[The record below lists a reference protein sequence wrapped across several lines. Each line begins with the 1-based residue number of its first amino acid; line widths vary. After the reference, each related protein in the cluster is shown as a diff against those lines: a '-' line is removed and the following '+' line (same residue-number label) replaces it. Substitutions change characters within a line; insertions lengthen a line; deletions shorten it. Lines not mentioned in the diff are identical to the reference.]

1 MNAKALM
8 VQGTSSGAGKSTI
21 VIALCRIFSNMGYKV
36 SPFKA
41 QNMSSKIHIIS
52 NVHRISKIQAIQ
64 AFAARKE
71 PEWRI
76 NPVLLVP
83 LGNNK
88 SNVFVAGKFLEEMSA
103 IKYYKEFVLAKGFPI
118 VLDSLNKLKKENDII
133 IIEGAGSPAEINI
146 AKYDIANML
155 LAEKINSP
163 VILVSDIERGGCFAS
178 IFGTIKLL
186 KIKHQQLIKGF
197 LINKFRGDETIL
209 EEGIRFIEYRTK
221 VNNLGIIPKFEFFLP
236 PEDSLDGTNNNT
248 NNLKNLKKFSS
259 KKKMNDQINLL
270 ATTIKTKINV
280 EFILQQVLKIE

>member
-1 MNAKALM
+1 MNAKVVM

-52 NVHRISKIQAIQ
+52 NFHRISKIQAIQ

-71 PEWRI
+71 LEWQI
-76 NPVLLVP
+76 NPILLVP

-103 IKYYKEFVLAKGFPI
+103 IKYYQEFVLAKGFPI
-118 VLDSLNKLKKENDII
+118 VLDAVNKLKNENDII

-155 LAEKINSP
+155 LAEAINSR

-186 KIKHQQLIKGF
+186 KIKHQRLIKGF
-197 LINKFRGDETIL
+197 IINKFRGDENIL

-221 VNNLGIIPKFEFFLP
+221 VNNIGIIPKFEFFLP
-236 PEDSLDGTNNNT
+236 PEDSLDGTNND
-248 NNLKNLKKFSS
+248 NLKNLKKFSS
-259 KKKMNDQINLL
+259 KKKMNEQIDLL
-270 ATTIKTKINV
+270 AATIGSRINV
-280 EFILQQVLKIE
+280 DFILQQVLKIG

>member
-1 MNAKALM
+1 MNAKVLM

-21 VIALCRIFSNMGYKV
+21 VIALCRIFSNLGYKV

-52 NVHRISKIQAIQ
+52 NVYRISKIQAIQ

-71 PEWRI
+71 LEWRI

-83 LGNNK
+83 LGNDK
-88 SNVFVAGKFLEEMSA
+88 SNVFVAGKFLEAMSA
-103 IKYYKEFVLAKGFPI
+103 IKYYNEFVLAKGFPI
-118 VLDSLNKLKKENDII
+118 VLDAVNKLKNENDII

-163 VILVSDIERGGCFAS
+163 VLLVSDIERGGCFAS

-186 KIKHQQLIKGF
+186 KIKHQRLIKGF
-197 LINKFRGDETIL
+197 IINKFRGDENIL
-209 EEGIRFIEYRTK
+209 EDAIRFIECRTK
-221 VNNLGIIPKFEFFLP
+221 VNNIGIIPKFEFFLP
-236 PEDSLDGTNNNT
+236 PEDSLDDTNND
-248 NNLKNLKKFSS
+248 NLKNLKKFSS
-259 KKKMNDQINLL
+259 KKKMNEQIDLL
-270 ATTIKTKINV
+270 AATIGTRINV
-280 EFILQQVLKIE
+280 EYILKQVLKIG

>member
-1 MNAKALM
+1 MTAKVLM

-71 PEWRI
+71 LEWQI
-76 NPVLLVP
+76 NPILLVP
-83 LGNNK
+83 IGNNK

-103 IKYYKEFVLAKGFPI
+103 IKYYQEFVLAKGFPI
-118 VLDSLNKLKKENDII
+118 VLDAVNKLKNENDII

-155 LAEKINSP
+155 LAEAINSR

-186 KIKHQQLIKGF
+186 KIKHQRLIKGF
-197 LINKFRGDETIL
+197 IINKFRGDENIL

-221 VNNLGIIPKFEFFLP
+221 VNNIGIIPKFEFFLP
-236 PEDSLDGTNNNT
+236 PEDSLDGTNND
-248 NNLKNLKKFSS
+248 NLKYLKKFSS
-259 KKKMNDQINLL
+259 KKKMNEQIDLL
-270 ATTIKTKINV
+270 AATIGSRINV
-280 EFILQQVLKIE
+280 DFILQHVLKIG

>member
-1 MNAKALM
+1 MNAKVVM

-71 PEWRI
+71 LEWQI
-76 NPVLLVP
+76 NPILLVP

-103 IKYYKEFVLAKGFPI
+103 IKYYQEFVLAKGFPI
-118 VLDSLNKLKKENDII
+118 VLDAVNKLKNENDII

-155 LAEKINSP
+155 LAETINSP

-186 KIKHQQLIKGF
+186 KIKHQRLIKGF
-197 LINKFRGDETIL
+197 IINKFRGDENIL
-209 EEGIRFIEYRTK
+209 EEGIRSIEYRTK
-221 VNNLGIIPKFEFFLP
+221 VNNIGIIPKFEFFLP
-236 PEDSLDGTNNNT
+236 PEDSLDGTNND
-248 NNLKNLKKFSS
+248 NLKNLSKFSS
-259 KKKMNDQINLL
+259 KKKMNEQIDLL
-270 ATTIKTKINV
+270 AATIGSRINV
-280 EFILQQVLKIE
+280 DFILQHVLKIG

>member
-1 MNAKALM
+1 MNAKVLM

-21 VIALCRIFSNMGYKV
+21 VIALCRIFSNLGYKV

-52 NVHRISKIQAIQ
+52 NVYRISKIQAIQ

-71 PEWRI
+71 LEWRI

-83 LGNNK
+83 LGNDK

-103 IKYYKEFVLAKGFPI
+103 IKYYNEFVLAKGFPI
-118 VLDSLNKLKKENDII
+118 VLDAVNKLKNENDII

-163 VILVSDIERGGCFAS
+163 VLLVSDIERGGCFAS

-186 KIKHQQLIKGF
+186 KIKHQRLIKGF
-197 LINKFRGDETIL
+197 IINKFRGDENIL
-209 EEGIRFIEYRTK
+209 EDAIRFIECRTK
-221 VNNLGIIPKFEFFLP
+221 VNNIGIIPKFEFFLP
-236 PEDSLDGTNNNT
+236 PEDSLDDTNND
-248 NNLKNLKKFSS
+248 NLKNLKKFSS
-259 KKKMNDQINLL
+259 KKKMNEQIDLL
-270 ATTIKTKINV
+270 AATIGTRINV
-280 EFILQQVLKIE
+280 EYILKQVLKIG

>member
-1 MNAKALM
+1 MNAKVVM

-71 PEWRI
+71 PEWQI

-118 VLDSLNKLKKENDII
+118 VLDAVNKLKNENDII

-197 LINKFRGDETIL
+197 LINKFRGDENIL

-236 PEDSLDGTNNNT
+236 PEDSLDGTNND
-248 NNLKNLKKFSS
+248 NLKNLKKFSS
-259 KKKMNDQINLL
+259 KKKMDEQIDLL
-270 ATTIKTKINV
+270 AATIGSRINV
-280 EFILQQVLKIE
+280 DFILQQVLKIG

>member
-1 MNAKALM
+1 MTAKVLM

-21 VIALCRIFSNMGYKV
+21 VIALCRILSNMGYKV

-41 QNMSSKIHIIS
+41 QNMSSQIHIIS
-52 NVHRISKIQAIQ
+52 NVYTISMIQAIQ

-88 SNVFVAGKFLEEMSA
+88 SKVFLAGKFLEEMSA
-103 IKYYKEFVLAKGFPI
+103 IKYYKDFVLAKGFPI
-118 VLDSLNKLKKENDII
+118 VMDSLNKLKNENDII

-146 AKYDIANML
+146 TKYDIANML
-155 LAEKINSP
+155 LAEKTNSP
-163 VILVSDIERGGCFAS
+163 VLLVSDIERGGCFAS

-186 KIKHQQLIKGF
+186 KIKHQRLIKGF
-197 LINKFRGDETIL
+197 LINKFRGDENIL
-209 EEGIRFIEYRTK
+209 EEGIRYIEDRTK

-236 PEDSLDGTNNNT
+236 PEDSLDGTNNNQ
-248 NNLKNLKKFSS
+248 LESLQKFSS
-259 KKKMNDQINLL
+259 KTKMNDQIDLL
-270 ATTIKTKINV
+270 ATTIRTRINI
-280 EFILQQVLKIE
+280 EFILQHVLKIG

>member
-1 MNAKALM
+1 MNAKVVM

-52 NVHRISKIQAIQ
+52 NVHRISQIQAIQ

-71 PEWRI
+71 LEWQI
-76 NPVLLVP
+76 NPILLVP

-103 IKYYKEFVLAKGFPI
+103 IKYYQEFVLAKGFPI
-118 VLDSLNKLKKENDII
+118 VLDAVNKLKNENDII

-155 LAEKINSP
+155 LAEAINSR

-186 KIKHQQLIKGF
+186 KIKHQRLIKGF
-197 LINKFRGDETIL
+197 IINKFRGDENIL

-236 PEDSLDGTNNNT
+236 PEDSLDGTNND
-248 NNLKNLKKFSS
+248 NLKNLKKFSS
-259 KKKMNDQINLL
+259 QKKMNEQIDLL
-270 ATTIKTKINV
+270 AATIGSRINV
-280 EFILQQVLKIE
+280 DFILQHVLKIG

>member
-1 MNAKALM
+1 MNAKVVM

-21 VIALCRIFSNMGYKV
+21 VIALCRILSNMGYKV

-71 PEWRI
+71 LEWQI
-76 NPVLLVP
+76 NPILLVP

-103 IKYYKEFVLAKGFPI
+103 KTYYKEFVLAKGFPI

-146 AKYDIANML
+146 TKYDIANML
-155 LAEKINSP
+155 LAETINSP

-186 KIKHQQLIKGF
+186 KIKHQRLIKGF
-197 LINKFRGDETIL
+197 IINKFRGDENIL

-221 VNNLGIIPKFEFFLP
+221 VNNIGIIPKFEFFLP
-236 PEDSLDGTNNNT
+236 PEDSLDGTNNE
-248 NNLKNLKKFSS
+248 NLKNLKKFSS
-259 KKKMNDQINLL
+259 KKKMNEQIDLL
-270 ATTIKTKINV
+270 AATIGSRINV
-280 EFILQQVLKIE
+280 DFILQHVLKIG

>member
-1 MNAKALM
+1 MTAKVLM

-21 VIALCRIFSNMGYKV
+21 VIALCRILSDMGYKV

-52 NVHRISKIQAIQ
+52 NVYTISMIQAIQ
-64 AFAARKE
+64 ALAARKE

-88 SNVFVAGKFLEEMSA
+88 SKVFLAGKFLEEMSA
-103 IKYYKEFVLAKGFPI
+103 IKYYKEFVLAKGFPV
-118 VLDSLNKLKKENDII
+118 VLDSLNKLKNENDII

-146 AKYDIANML
+146 TKYDIANML
-155 LAEKINSP
+155 LAEKTNSP
-163 VILVSDIERGGCFAS
+163 VLLVSDIERGGCFAS

-186 KIKHQQLIKGF
+186 KIKHQRLIKGF
-197 LINKFRGDETIL
+197 LINKFRGDENIL
-209 EEGIRFIEYRTK
+209 EQGIRYIEDRTK

-236 PEDSLDGTNNNT
+236 PEDSLDGTNNNQ
-248 NNLKNLKKFSS
+248 LESLQKFSS
-259 KKKMNDQINLL
+259 KKKMNDQIDLL
-270 ATTIKTKINV
+270 ATTIRSRINI
-280 EFILQQVLKIE
+280 EFILQHVLK

>member
-1 MNAKALM
+1 MNAKVVM

-52 NVHRISKIQAIQ
+52 NVHRISKIQALQ

-71 PEWRI
+71 LEWQI
-76 NPVLLVP
+76 NPILLVP

-103 IKYYKEFVLAKGFPI
+103 IKYYQEFVLAKGFPI
-118 VLDSLNKLKKENDII
+118 VLDAVNKLKNENDII

-155 LAEKINSP
+155 LAEAINSR

-186 KIKHQQLIKGF
+186 KIKHQRLIKGF
-197 LINKFRGDETIL
+197 IINKFRGDENIL

-221 VNNLGIIPKFEFFLP
+221 VNNIGIIPKFEFFLP
-236 PEDSLDGTNNNT
+236 PEDSLDGTNND
-248 NNLKNLKKFSS
+248 NLKNLKKFSS
-259 KKKMNDQINLL
+259 KKKMNEQIDLL
-270 ATTIKTKINV
+270 AATIGSRINV
-280 EFILQQVLKIE
+280 DFILQHVLK

>member
-1 MNAKALM
+1 MNAKVVM

-52 NVHRISKIQAIQ
+52 NIHSISKIQAIQ

-71 PEWRI
+71 LEWQI

-118 VLDSLNKLKKENDII
+118 VLDAVNKLKNENDII

-197 LINKFRGDETIL
+197 LINKFRGDENIL

-236 PEDSLDGTNNNT
+236 PEDSLDGTNND
-248 NNLKNLKKFSS
+248 NLKNLKKFSS
-259 KKKMNDQINLL
+259 KKKMDEQIDLL
-270 ATTIKTKINV
+270 AATIGSRINV
-280 EFILQQVLKIE
+280 DFILQQVLKIG

>member
-1 MNAKALM
+1 MNAKVLM

-71 PEWRI
+71 LEWRI
-76 NPVLLVP
+76 NPILLVP
-83 LGNNK
+83 IGNNK

-103 IKYYKEFVLAKGFPI
+103 IKYYQEFVLAKGFPI
-118 VLDSLNKLKKENDII
+118 VLDSVNKLKNENDII

-146 AKYDIANML
+146 TKYDIANML

-186 KIKHQQLIKGF
+186 KIKHQRLIKGF
-197 LINKFRGDETIL
+197 LINKFRGDENIL
-209 EEGIRFIEYRTK
+209 EEGIRFIEYITR
-221 VNNLGIIPKFEFFLP
+221 VNNIGIIPKFKFFLP
-236 PEDSLDGTNNNT
+236 PEDSLDVTNNN
-248 NNLKNLKKFSS
+248 NLENLKKFSS
-259 KKKMNDQINLL
+259 KKKMNDQIDLL
-270 ATTIKTKINV
+270 AATIRTRINV
-280 EFILQQVLKIE
+280 EFILQKILKIG

>member
-1 MNAKALM
+1 MNPKVVM

-41 QNMSSKIHIIS
+41 QNMSSKIHFIS

-71 PEWRI
+71 LEWQI
-76 NPVLLVP
+76 NPILLVP

-103 IKYYKEFVLAKGFPI
+103 IKYYQEFVLAKGFPI
-118 VLDSLNKLKKENDII
+118 VLDAVNKLKNENDII

-155 LAEKINSP
+155 LAETINSP

-186 KIKHQQLIKGF
+186 KIKHQRLIKGF
-197 LINKFRGDETIL
+197 IINKFRGDENIL

-221 VNNLGIIPKFEFFLP
+221 VNNIGIIPKFEFFLP
-236 PEDSLDGTNNNT
+236 PEDSLDGTNND
-248 NNLKNLKKFSS
+248 NLKDLKKFSS
-259 KKKMNDQINLL
+259 KKKMNEQIDLL
-270 ATTIKTKINV
+270 AATIGSRINV
-280 EFILQQVLKIE
+280 DFILQHVLKIG